1 MTRRDRASRPKT
13 ETSDYVAMLTRMIN
27 AWGDRVADDPAA
39 LVHLGDLIAAL
50 RDATNRGMFE
60 ANRRPG
66 GYSHNDMAAILGVT
80 RPAIGKRIA
89 LGEAVY
95 AAVQARA
102 GAGPLVRLADIRRA
116 RAAGL
121 ASAGVSDI
129 TGSERERRAV

>member
-1 MTRRDRASRPKT
+1 MPPNQKGNRMTRRDRASRPKT

-89 LGEAVY
+89 LGEGRNSIG
-95 AAVQARA
+95 AACTCLNS
-102 GAGPLVRLADIRRA
+102 PLKWVRVR
-116 RAAGL
+116 
-121 ASAGVSDI
+121 
-129 TGSERERRAV
+129 